1 MHRLESEVDEAGKS
15 AKDRKSHKSTGGGK
29 YKSKDIDLFGE
40 LDKVIGDNFDVKDL
54 KKFTGEN
61 PAEWLIYKRACV
73 SRISARACMD
83 VITPSEEDDEDETK
97 TTRNALRIGRKQYK
111 KTLGRK

>member
-40 LDKVIGDNFDVKDL
+40 LEKVIGDNFDVKDL

-61 PAEWLIYKRACV
+61 PAEWLIYKRA
-73 SRISARACMD
+73 
-83 VITPSEEDDEDETK
+83 
-97 TTRNALRIGRKQYK
+97 
-111 KTLGRK
+111 